1 VKSDE
6 LRRRLERIEVPDE
19 HEARVRA
26 WEVVRA
32 AHAERE
38 PATRPRRLVRPA
50 LVFAALAALVAGAL
64 SPPGRALID
73 SVREAI
79 GVEEAA
85 PILFELPA
93 EGRVLVTSARGVWV
107 VQPDGYK
114 RLLGR
119 YREAS
124 WSPFG
129 RYVVAA
135 RANELVALE
144 PDTGKLRW
152 SLASPAV
159 RLPRWGGSR
168 TDTRIAYLSGSNLR
182 VVGGNGRGDKAVAD
196 AVARVAPA
204 WRPGARHVLAFAA
217 QDGFVSVYATERLE
231 RYWRSRRPLSPVRLA
246 WSDDGD
252 RLLVV
257 SRSSV
262 LVIDTSRPRWRELFS
277 RDLDGVALA
286 AAFRPGTHR
295 FAVVLRRGASGSE
308 VAVYSGDR
316 RTGPRRSLFR
326 GTGRFDEV
334 AWSPDGR
341 WVLVAWRDADQWVLI
356 RAAGARRL
364 EAVASISQQ
373 FRSRAFPAVGGW
385 SRAAAP

>member
-1 VKSDE
+1 VKADE
-6 LRRRLERIEVPDE
+6 LRRRLERIELPDE

-38 PATRPRRLVRPA
+38 PVTRPRRLIRPA

-79 GVEEAA
+79 GVEEAEPA
-85 PILFELPA
+85 LFELPS
-93 EGRVLVTSARGVWV
+93 EGQLLVTSARGAWV
-107 VQPDGYK
+107 VQADGSK

-129 RYVVAA
+129 RFVVAA

-144 PDTGKLRW
+144 SGGELRW
-152 SLASPAV
+152 SLARPGI
-159 RLPRWGGSR
+159 RNPRWAGTR

-182 VVGGNGRGDKAVAD
+182 IVGGNGKGDRALGAPVAQ
-196 AVARVAPA
+196 VAPA
-204 WRPGARHVLAFAA
+204 WRPGRGFVLAFAA
-217 QDGFVSVYATERLE
+217 RDGRVHVYETEQDERLH
-231 RYWRSRRPLSPVRLA
+231 RSRRPLRPIQLA
-246 WSDDGD
+246 WSDDGE
-252 RLLVV
+252 RLLVLA
-257 SRSSV
+257 RDAV
-262 LVIDTSRPRWRELFS
+262 LVLDTSGQRWRDLYS
-277 RDLDGVALA
+277 RRLEGTATA

-295 FAVVLRRGASGSE
+295 FAVALRRGPARSE
-308 VAVYSGDR
+308 VVVFSGDSRVGTQR
-316 RTGPRRSLFR
+316 RLFT
-326 GTGRFDEV
+326 GTGRFTGL

-341 WVLVAWRDADQWVLI
+341 WVLVAWQDADQWVLI